1 MKYFLVLSRI
11 LLLRFRG
18 SHLTLNGSRTAAG
31 LRWPPSSER
40 YCEGSNEGTAASQN
54 HPTLRKDR
62 EEWGTRK
69 IQDSIPKRFARESC
83 DIADK
88 AKKGV
93 PSAIYLSPER
103 RAFPA
108 GTPNTSH
115 DAMNGQRSQS
125 SGTGPTDSRITVS
138 TLSKSNWS
146 SSKAGRGKS
155 RSPGAMAR
163 SVFKRAVK
171 MGSKEV
177 RKSTLRSFNWP
188 VEGSDLYVSASQTLA
203 RLRAAGNR
211 LHSAQASL
219 ELG

>member
-40 YCEGSNEGTAASQN
+40 YCQGSNEGTAASQN

-69 IQDSIPKRFARESC
+69 IQDSIPKRLARESC

-93 PSAIYLSPER
+93 PPAIYLSPER

-115 DAMNGQRSQS
+115 DAMNGSAESVLRDWTDRFPDYGFHPFQERLELVEGRPRQITESRSNGAQCFQASRKDGEQRSSEIHAAFVQ
-125 SGTGPTDSRITVS
+125 
-138 TLSKSNWS
+138 L
-146 SSKAGRGKS
+146 ACGR
-155 RSPGAMAR
+155 
-163 SVFKRAVK
+163 
-171 MGSKEV
+171 
-177 RKSTLRSFNWP
+177 L
-188 VEGSDLYVSASQTLA
+188 
-203 RLRAAGNR
+203 
-211 LHSAQASL
+211 
-219 ELG
+219 